1 MNFARITARGQTTI
15 PKAIRKAARLQE
27 GDVLAFEVAG
37 DHVVVRKLTA
47 RGDEYRRSVEN
58 SLGEWSMAEDEKAFG
73 DL

>member
-1 MNFARITARGQTTI
+1 
-15 PKAIRKAARLQE
+15 
-27 GDVLAFEVAG
+27 V
-37 DHVVVRKLTA
+37 TA